1 MVLCEAALAMAPAKT
16 SCAGL
21 SAAVGAGDAAG
32 AADVVDEMPSL
43 AALAAVACG
52 GTVMGWALSKSP
64 AVAQGCHDS
73 ACEA

>member
-21 SAAVGAGDAAG
+21 SAAAGAGGAAG
-32 AADVVDEMPSL
+32 AADVVDGIPSL

-52 GTVMGWALSKSP
+52 GIGMGWALSESS
-64 AVAQGCHDS
+64 AVVQGCHSS